1 MNVFNY
7 LAIFVLVSSTL
18 GPLAHAT
25 PDDDSEQAREEQEEY
40 GEGRTRIPA
49 DMAARAGITTA
60 VAGPGLIQRII
71 TAYGPVTYSPEQVS
85 HLRARFPGE
94 ITKVYARL
102 GDSVKAD
109 DPLAQI
115 ESNESLR
122 SYTLRAP
129 IAGRIIDR
137 RANVGETTEDA
148 VLFAIASFNPL
159 WAELK
164 LFPNQ
169 LQGITSGQKVLLT
182 TETLRHNTQLQHLLP
197 GNDGKPFVTARAEI
211 ANSDGRWLPGMF
223 ATGYIALEEV
233 EVSLVVDNRALQ
245 SFEGE
250 TVVFVQEG
258 DAYEAR
264 PVKLGRSDLERTEV
278 LAGLRADEQYVVE
291 NSFLIKADI
300 KKSEVADDD

>member
-7 LAIFVLVSSTL
+7 LAIFLLVSFTL

-25 PDDDSEQAREEQEEY
+25 PDGDSEQEEGE
-40 GEGRTRIPA
+40 EGRTHIPA
-49 DMAARAGITTA
+49 DMAEQTGITIA
-60 VAGPGLIQRII
+60 IAGPGLIQRTI

-85 HLRARFPGE
+85 HMRARFPGE
-94 ITKVYARL
+94 ITKVYVRL
-102 GDSVKAD
+102 GDSVKAG
-109 DPLAQI
+109 DPLAQV

-122 SYTLRAP
+122 KYTLRAP
-129 IAGRIIDR
+129 IAGQVIDR
-137 RANVGETTEDA
+137 RANLGETTEGE
-148 VLFAIASFNPL
+148 VLFTIASFKPL

-169 LQGITSGQKVLLT
+169 LQGITPGQKVLLT
-182 TETLRHNTQLQHLLP
+182 SETLSHQTRLQHLLP
-197 GNDGKPFVTARAEI
+197 GKDGKPFVTARVEI

-233 EVSLVVDNRALQ
+233 EVPLVVDNRALQ

-264 PVKLGRSDLERTEV
+264 SVEVGRSDLEQTEV
-278 LAGLRADEQYVVE
+278 LDGLKAGEQYVVE